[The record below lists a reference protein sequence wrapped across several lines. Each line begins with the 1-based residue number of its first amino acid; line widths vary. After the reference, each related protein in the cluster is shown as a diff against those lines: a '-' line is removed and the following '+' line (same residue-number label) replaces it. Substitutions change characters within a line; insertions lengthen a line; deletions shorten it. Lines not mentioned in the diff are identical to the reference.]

1 MKDSNLGKA
10 WRRFWE
16 LAGPQRPAFVFAF
29 TINLLVIFTDYM
41 RPMLQLEAVGHLT
54 DKSRDA
60 LISVCL
66 LFLGLI
72 VFDYVVRS
80 VFSFVFNRAALRIIQ
95 RLRMRVF
102 KHVLSMKMAFFDK
115 QPVGVL
121 LTRTINDCDAL
132 GETLRSGAA
141 TLLMDVISVLVTFL
155 VFLRINHEL
164 SLYLLLAGPPL
175 IIAVRWCGA
184 KLKQQYLEV
193 RKHLATSNG
202 VMAEGIMGVE
212 ILQLFGQRQASAEQF
227 RKVNR
232 EYRQATVIN
241 NVYDALLYA
250 IIDGISALTT
260 ATILFFAFNLRF
272 GLVDMATAIV
282 FLSQIE
288 RIYNPIRQ
296 LSSKF
301 AVVQQAIAALDRIYG
316 LLELDARIPQGERIL
331 ESKQVE
337 IAFKDVNFRYQADGP
352 LVLSDIKFTV
362 KPGQTLAL
370 VGQTGSGKSTIARL
384 LTRAYDGYTGRI
396 EINGHELSSLN
407 YHSLRSN
414 IAVVHQDVELFAG
427 SLRDNIAMFDPR
439 IDDDTIL
446 ESIRLVRATHLI
458 ESLPGGLDF
467 QVVEAGGNL
476 SSGQKQLIVFARA
489 LAHDAPVV
497 LMDEATSSVDSVT
510 EAWIQEAIAQIMR
523 HKTVI
528 VVAHRL
534 STIAAADRILVLKSG
549 SIIEQGTHASLLAIE
564 GGYYAGLVE
573 ASKLK
578 TGEAKALLV

>member
-1 MKDSNLGKA
+1 MKDSALRKA
-10 WRRFWE
+10 GRRLWE
-16 LAGPQRPAFVFAF
+16 LAGPQRSAFLFAF
-29 TINLLVIFTDYM
+29 TINLVVIFTDYM
-41 RPMLQLEAVGHLT
+41 RPMLQLQAIDHVSH
-54 DKSRDA
+54 SRREA
-60 LISVCL
+60 LIHTAW
-66 LFLGLI
+66 LFFALI
-72 VFDYVVRS
+72 LFDYIIRS
-80 VFSFVFNRAALRIIQ
+80 IFSFVFNRAALRTIQ

-102 KHVLSMKMAFFDK
+102 RHVLSMKMAFFDK

-121 LTRTINDCDAL
+121 LTRTINDSDAL
-132 GETLRSGAA
+132 GESLRSGAA
-141 TLLMDVISVLVTFL
+141 TLLMDVITVVVTFV
-155 VFLRINHEL
+155 VFFNINHEL

-175 IIAVRWCGA
+175 ILAVRWCGT
-184 KLKQQYLEV
+184 KLKEQYLEV

-232 EYRQATVIN
+232 EYRQATIIN
-241 NVYDALLYA
+241 NVWDALLYA
-250 IIDGISALTT
+250 LIDGIAALTT

-272 GLVDMATAIV
+272 GLVDLATAIV

-288 RIYNPIRQ
+288 RIFNPIRQ
-296 LSSKF
+296 LSAKF
-301 AVVQQAIAALDRIYG
+301 AVVQQAIAALDRIYN
-316 LLELDARIPQGERIL
+316 LLELDARIPQGERTL
-331 ESKQVE
+331 EGEHMELV
-337 IAFKDVNFRYQADGP
+337 FKDVNFRYQADGP
-352 LVLSDIKFTV
+352 LVLADINFSV

-384 LTRAYDGYTGRI
+384 LTRAYDGYSGRI
-396 EINGHELSSLN
+396 EVNGHELGELN
-407 YHSLRSN
+407 YHSLRSK

-427 SLRDNIAMFDPR
+427 SLRDNIAMFDSR
-439 IDDDTIL
+439 IGDEAIL
-446 ESIRLVRATHLI
+446 EAVRLVHATHLI
-458 ESLPGGLDF
+458 EHLPGGLDF
-467 QVVEAGGNL
+467 QVVEGGGNL

-534 STIAAADRILVLKSG
+534 STIAAANHILVLKG
-549 SIIEQGTHASLLAIE
+549 GRIIEQGKHGALLAIE

-578 TGEAKALLV
+578 TGEAAALLV

>member
-1 MKDSNLGKA
+1 MKDSNFKKA
-10 WRRFWE
+10 WHRFWE
-16 LAGPQRPAFVFAF
+16 LAGPQRSAFVFAF
-29 TINLLVIFTDYM
+29 SFNLLVIFTDYM
-41 RPMLQLEAVGHLT
+41 RPMLQLQAIGHFT
-54 DKSRDA
+54 NKNRDA
-60 LISVCL
+60 LIQVCL

-72 VFDYVVRS
+72 IFDYIVRS
-80 VFSFVFNRAALRIIQ
+80 VFSFVFNRAALRVIQ

-102 KHVLSMKMAFFDK
+102 RHVLSMKMAFFDK

-141 TLLMDVISVLVTFL
+141 TLLMDVISVLVTFI
-155 VFLRINHEL
+155 VFMKINHEL

-175 IIAVRWCGA
+175 VIAVRWCGA

-212 ILQLFGQRQASAEQF
+212 ILQLFGQRQSSAEQF

-232 EYRQATVIN
+232 EYRQATIIN

-250 IIDGISALTT
+250 IIDGIAALTT
-260 ATILFFAFNLRF
+260 AAILFFAFNLRF
-272 GLVDMATAIV
+272 GFVDMATAIV

-316 LLELDARIPQGERIL
+316 LLELDARIPQGERVI
-331 ESKQVE
+331 ESKQLE
-337 IAFKDVNFRYQADGP
+337 IAFKEVGFRYQTDGP
-352 LVLSDIKFTV
+352 LVLSDIHFTV

-384 LTRAYDGYTGRI
+384 LTRAYDGYSGRI
-396 EINGHELSSLN
+396 EVNGQELSSLN

-414 IAVVHQDVELFAG
+414 IAVVHQDVELFSGA
-427 SLRDNIAMFDPR
+427 LRDNISMFDPR
-439 IDDDTIL
+439 ISDDTIL
-446 ESIRLVRATHLI
+446 EAIRLVRATHLI
-458 ESLPGGLDF
+458 ESLPGGLDYE
-467 QVVEAGGNL
+467 VVEAGGNL

-549 SIIEQGTHASLLAIE
+549 RIIEQGTHASLLAID